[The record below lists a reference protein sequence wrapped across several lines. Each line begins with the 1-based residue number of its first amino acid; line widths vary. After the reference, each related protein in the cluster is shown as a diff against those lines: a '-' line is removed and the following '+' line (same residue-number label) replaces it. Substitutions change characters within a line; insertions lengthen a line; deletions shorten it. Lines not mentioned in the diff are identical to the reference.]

1 MRALDRKLVRDL
13 WSIKG
18 QVLAIGL
25 VIAGGVAT
33 FIMSVSVLDSL
44 RITQSVFYRDYRFA
58 DVFASLKRAP
68 ESLKAQIQA
77 IPGVQHVE
85 TRVFAPVLLEVPGYP
100 DPVSGQICSLP
111 DHGEPLLNRV
121 YLRQGRSIEPY
132 RDDEVLVSEAF
143 AEAHGLKPGDE
154 LGATIRGKKK
164 RLRIVGVALSPEF
177 IYQLQPGAVIPDFE
191 SYGILWMGR
200 AALAAAFEMEGAFNT
215 VALSLTADARE
226 GEVIDRLEDILKRY
240 GSLGAHGRKDQI
252 SHRYLSE
259 EMRQLQ
265 KMATMFP
272 IIFVGVASFL
282 LNVVIGRLMAT
293 EREQVAILKAFGYA
307 NGDIVAHYLKFVLL
321 IVLIGV
327 AGGIAAG
334 VWLGQGLGRIYMD
347 FYRFPFLLYQ
357 LRPAAVVTSV
367 LVTVAAAF
375 LATLYSIL
383 RAASLPPA
391 QAMQPAAPARY
402 RASLLEALGFGRRL
416 APPTKMILRSI
427 SRRPVK
433 AFLTMIGVAFACAI
447 LIVGRFFSD
456 ATDYIVDIQ
465 FKLAKRDDL
474 NVTFIEPTSER
485 VLYSLR
491 SLEGVRHVEPYRWV
505 PVRLR
510 HEHRSYRTAIRGV
523 PEEST
528 LYRLL
533 DRDLR
538 PVEIPEHGFLLTD
551 YLAHLLGVR
560 PGDTLTIEVL
570 EGRRR
575 TLEAP
580 VVGLVSEW
588 VGVTG
593 YARLDSLNR
602 LLGDG
607 RAVSGAYLEIDPRL
621 GRAIYARLNE
631 MPRVAGVS
639 VREKGLRN
647 FYETL
652 AKQMLTFAFFNTLLA
667 CSIAFGVVYNSAR
680 IAFSERN
687 RDLATLR
694 VLGFTRGE
702 IAYIL
707 LGEMAL
713 LVVAGIPAGF
723 FIGHWLCAQM
733 ITGLQT
739 DLFRVPLVIEPSSY
753 SFAALVVLVSGVL
766 SGLVIKRK
774 LDRLDLVA
782 VLKTKE

>member
-13 WSIKG
+13 WGIKG

-44 RITQSVFYRDYRFA
+44 KTTQAVFYRDYRFA
-58 DVFASLKRAP
+58 EVFASLKRAP
-68 ESLKAQIQA
+68 ESLKPRIQA

-85 TRVFAPVLLEVPGYP
+85 TRVFAPVLLEVPGYRE
-100 DPVSGQICSLP
+100 PVSGQICSLP
-111 DHGEPLLNRV
+111 DEGEPLLNRV
-121 YLRQGRSIEPY
+121 YLRQGRNFEPY
-132 RDDEVLVSEAF
+132 RDDEVLISEAF
-143 AEAHGLKPGDE
+143 AEAHRLRPGDQI
-154 LGATIRGKKK
+154 GATIRGKKR

-200 AALAAAFEMEGAFNT
+200 TPLAAAFEMEGAFNT
-215 VALSLTADARE
+215 VALSLAAGARQ
-226 GEVIDRLEDILKRY
+226 GEVIDRLDEILRRY
-240 GSLGAHGRKDQI
+240 GGLGAHGRKDQI
-252 SHRYLSE
+252 SHRYLTE

-265 KMATMFP
+265 TMATMFP

-282 LNVVIGRLMAT
+282 LNVVVGRLMAV
-293 EREQVAILKAFGYA
+293 EREQVAILKAFGYT
-307 NGDIVAHYLKFVLL
+307 NGAIVTHYLKFVLV
-321 IVLIGV
+321 IVLMGV
-327 AGGIAAG
+327 AGGVAAG
-334 VWLGQGLGRIYMD
+334 IWLGQGLGRIYME
-347 FYRFPFLLYQ
+347 FYRFPFLIYQ
-357 LRPAAVVTSV
+357 LRPAAIVTAM
-367 LVTVAAAF
+367 LVTTAAAF
-375 LATLYSIL
+375 LGTLYSIL
-383 RAASLPPA
+383 RAASLAPA

-402 RASLLEALGFGRRL
+402 RISLLERLGLVSVL
-416 APPTKMILRSI
+416 APPTKMILRSLT
-427 SRRPVK
+427 RRPVK
-433 AFLTMIGVAFACAI
+433 ALLTMIGVAFACGI

-456 ATDYIVDIQ
+456 ATDYIVNVQ
-465 FKLAKRDDL
+465 FKLAKKDDL

-491 SLEGVRHVEPYRWV
+491 SLEGVRHAEPYRWV

-510 HEHRSYRTAIRGV
+510 YQHRSYRTAIRGV

-533 DRDLR
+533 DQDLR
-538 PVEIPEHGFLLTD
+538 PVEVPEHGLLLTD
-551 YLAHLLGVR
+551 HLAQLLGIR
-560 PGDTLTIEVL
+560 PGDTVTIEVL
-570 EGRRR
+570 EGRRQ

-588 VGVTG
+588 VGVAG

-602 LLGDG
+602 MLGGG
-607 RAVSGAYLEIDPRL
+607 RAVSGAYLDTDPPYQQ
-621 GRAIYARLNE
+621 AVYDQLNR

-667 CSIAFGVVYNSAR
+667 ASIAFGVVYNSAR

-713 LVVAGIPAGF
+713 LVAAAIPVGF
-723 FIGHWLCAQM
+723 FIGCLLCAQM
-733 ITGLQT
+733 IRGLQT
-739 DLFRVPLVIEPSSY
+739 DLYRVPLVIEPSSY
-753 SFAALVVLVSGVL
+753 SFAAVVVLVSGVI
-766 SGLVIKRK
+766 SGLVVKRK